1 MTNLANLPAF
11 LTYFA
16 SALVLLAAFITV
28 YAWITPMH
36 ELRLIRDGNTAA
48 AVSLV
53 GATLGFA
60 LPLASAIAHSADF
73 IDMLVWASVA
83 LVLQLA
89 CFYAVRLL
97 IGNLAGEIAANHMG
111 AATIL
116 AGASLTLGLVNA
128 ACLT

>member
-11 LTYFA
+11 LAYFA

-28 YAWITPMH
+28 HSWITPMH

-60 LPLASAIAHSADF
+60 LPLASVIAHSADF
-73 IDMLVWASVA
+73 IDMLVWAAVA

-116 AGASLTLGLVNA
+116 AGTSVTLGLINA